1 MKILF
6 LGPPGVG
13 KGTQAVRV
21 AEALEIP
28 HISTGEM
35 FREHMDSATGLGK
48 QISRIVARG
57 DLVPDSLTV
66 AMLLE
71 RLGHSDTANGYILDG
86 FPRNLPQAHA
96 LDEAIGEAALDAV
109 VVLQAEFDLLMER
122 LLNRGR
128 DDDTEESVSNRLVVY
143 ERETAPLVRFYEDR
157 GVTAGV
163 NGVGSVEEITENIL
177 AALARFRP

>member
-109 VVLQAEFDLLMER
+109 VVLQAEFDMLKER

-128 DDDTEESVSNRLVVY
+128 ADDTEESVSNRLVVY

-163 NGVGSVEEITENIL
+163 NGVGSVEEITANIL

>member
-35 FREHMDSATGLGK
+35 FREHMDSATSLGK

-71 RLGHSDTANGYILDG
+71 RLGYPDTANGYILDG
-86 FPRNLPQAHA
+86 FPRNLSQAHA
-96 LDEAIGEAALDAV
+96 LDEVIGETALDAV

-157 GVTAGV
+157 GITAGV

>member
-86 FPRNLPQAHA
+86 FPRNLSQAHA
-96 LDEAIGEAALDAV
+96 LDEVIGETALDAV